1 MSGGWQSLPNGLPNV
16 VSPPKSGHRRAA
28 KGMEFPWRCNV
39 DTIAMDLKVSWKRRM
54 KMIWDGRRDWPSWE
68 SVVWK
73 ISLVGAIIWA
83 ALRISVAFLV
93 KPDGYIDVSTLKCE
107 VVIIRDD
114 SGQSFANAL
123 GCPGERI
130 YQCTRMSGT
139 ICASQLKNWAEN
151 QAESNSGLL
160 FEHIV
165 SVLLGTFGLLITYFV
180 TLGAILA
187 LTDRFR
193 KGNGN

>member
-1 MSGGWQSLPNGLPNV
+1 MERKQQWVNIQRTTKVRSNSLKKLQ
-16 VSPPKSGHRRAA
+16 R
-28 KGMEFPWRCNV
+28 
-39 DTIAMDLKVSWKRRM
+39 TM

-68 SVVWK
+68 TVVWK
-73 ISLVGAIIWA
+73 ISLVGALIWA
-83 ALRISVAFLV
+83 ALGISVAFLV

-107 VVIIRDD
+107 EVVIRDD
-114 SGQSFANAL
+114 YGQSFANVL

-139 ICASQLKNWAEN
+139 ICASQLNRYYNLAEN

-165 SVLLGTFGLLITYFV
+165 SVLLGTFWSLIAYFV